1 MTLWLVARTVRRAP
15 RRTVLAALGIAFPVA
30 MLAATLLYLSVA
42 VRVMTP
48 VALEPVQVEMRA
60 IASSLNT
67 DMNAVDRQ
75 LATVPHVQRVE
86 RFGAA
91 DVVVG
96 APGAGRVTAR
106 VFAVDP
112 SYLRHHSW
120 ARIVHGSLARG
131 AVLDQSLRTSP
142 GFALA
147 NRVSI
152 ELPGKAAPLSLS
164 LPVTGVAD
172 LRDAT
177 TWQSIP
183 AGDVQGDVA
192 IKPRTLVVDYP
203 TFERSLLPALRRGL
217 AAQGAPGFNPGLTDL
232 PPATVEAHVSVRHSS
247 FPSDPGRA
255 AAWSTSLRRV
265 LERQASGAAIVA
277 DNASE
282 PLTLA
287 KDDATNAKI
296 LFLLLGIPGVLV
308 AAALGLAAQSALT
321 EAHRREDALL
331 RFRGATG
338 GEIARLA
345 AAQTAVAGVAGTVVG
360 LVIAAAAVSALV
372 GHSVFDAVSSGGLVF
387 SALLAL
393 LAGALTTAVRLVQ
406 ILRAS
411 RRSEVV
417 TERRLLERGWSPLWL
432 RAHLDLV
439 AIGVGLAI
447 LVVTLASG
455 GLKPTPIEGQTLSLS
470 FYVLLAPIA
479 LWLGVSLLV
488 VRGGLGLLRRWG
500 SPERAR
506 PLSTW
511 RAAAMRWLGR
521 RPARTG
527 VAVVLGALAVAFG
540 SYVVTFSDTYNS
552 ARHADARAAFG
563 SDIRLTPN
571 ADPRISPPR
580 LGPPIAGV
588 TPIRVVPIRAGSDR
602 KSVLT
607 LDLSTY
613 RRTTTMAP
621 RILSGRGVEA
631 LAANPTNVLVAKEI
645 ADGFSVK
652 PGDTLPVTIFP
663 DDEEKRRPLKLHVVG
678 VFRSV
683 APTSP
688 TTELVMSSA
697 ALPPFLLPPP
707 SFHLVRVLPG
717 NSPGDVAAAMRR
729 GGFERAFSVATIA
742 DRFRADRRSLAALDL
757 DKLARLES
765 LGAVLIAAIG
775 IAVLGA
781 FLVLER
787 RREFAILQAMGADAS
802 QILTPPAQEGIIAV
816 LASLA
821 IGVPVGV
828 GLGMLAVRVLGLF
841 FVLPPPLV
849 TVPVGT
855 LAAFAALIVTASA
868 VALAGAL
875 AAVNRVQ
882 AAPVLREP

>member
-1 MTLWLVARTVRRAP
+1 
-15 RRTVLAALGIAFPVA
+15 
-30 MLAATLLYLSVA
+30 
-42 VRVMTP
+42 
-48 VALEPVQVEMRA
+48 
-60 IASSLNT
+60 
-67 DMNAVDRQ
+67 
-75 LATVPHVQRVE
+75 
-86 RFGAA
+86 
-91 DVVVG
+91 
-96 APGAGRVTAR
+96 
-106 VFAVDP
+106 
-112 SYLRHHSW
+112 
-120 ARIVHGSLARG
+120 
-131 AVLDQSLRTSP
+131 
-142 GFALA
+142 
-147 NRVSI
+147 
-152 ELPGKAAPLSLS
+152 
-164 LPVTGVAD
+164 
-172 LRDAT
+172 
-177 TWQSIP
+177 
-183 AGDVQGDVA
+183 
-192 IKPRTLVVDYP
+192 
-203 TFERSLLPALRRGL
+203 
-217 AAQGAPGFNPGLTDL
+217 
-232 PPATVEAHVSVRHSS
+232 
-247 FPSDPGRA
+247 
-255 AAWSTSLRRV
+255 
-265 LERQASGAAIVA
+265 
-277 DNASE
+277 
-282 PLTLA
+282 
-287 KDDATNAKI
+287 
-296 LFLLLGIPGVLV
+296 
-308 AAALGLAAQSALT
+308 
-321 EAHRREDALL
+321 
-331 RFRGATG
+331 
-338 GEIARLA
+338 
-345 AAQTAVAGVAGTVVG
+345 
-360 LVIAAAAVSALV
+360 
-372 GHSVFDAVSSGGLVF
+372 
-387 SALLAL
+387 
-393 LAGALTTAVRLVQ
+393 
-406 ILRAS
+406 
-411 RRSEVV
+411 
-417 TERRLLERGWSPLWL
+417 
-432 RAHLDLV
+432 LV

-631 LAANPTNVLVAKEI
+631 LAANPTTVLVAKEI

-828 GLGMLAVRVLGLF
+828 GLGVLAVRVLGLF

-855 LAAFAALIVTASA
+855 LAAFAALIVAASA